1 MKNKN
6 IGIGLVAIG
15 SVLYFT
21 SMNEKPL
28 TKPEIMAGDDVSIK
42 GVSKA
47 MIVVGAALLI
57 FNLISTQ
64 K

>member
-1 MKNKN
+1 
-6 IGIGLVAIG
+6 
-15 SVLYFT
+15 
-21 SMNEKPL
+21 
-28 TKPEIMAGDDVSIK
+28 MAGDDVSIK